1 MPSSPVIAAVTLPFL
16 GELVALFAL
25 SGFIAYLCYRIGVAP
40 IVGYLIAGT
49 LVGPFAFGVVED
61 IELVDYLAE
70 IGVILLLFTIG
81 VEFSLGQLR
90 DIGRFIVTGGALQ
103 VGVTTAVTVAVLALF
118 GVGWEVGLFTG
129 CLVALSST
137 AIVLGLLSDRAET
150 DTPSG
155 KLTLGILIFQ
165 DLAIIAMVLLVP
177 LLGGEG
183 DAGGIGWVLLRA
195 LFIIAAVIV
204 LARRIVPKIL
214 GWVAQTRRQELFLL
228 TVVALCFGTA
238 WLTSLFGVSLAL
250 GAFLAGLIV
259 SESHYREHALS
270 EILPLRTIFTAVFF
284 VSVGMLFNVEF
295 ILEHP
300 FVTAGIALAV
310 VLVKFLL
317 TSGTILVLGYPTRT
331 AIIAGLSLAQIGEF
345 SFVLQ
350 RAGQEVGLTPAG
362 LGTVGDQGFIAV
374 AVILMI
380 ATPFLM
386 QAAPSFGARLSALLP
401 VRRETGREVQEA
413 EFDEDHV
420 IVVGF
425 GPAGRRLVQVLK
437 NTGIPYVVVELNPRS
452 VDRAMV
458 EGIPIL
464 FGDATRLPILE
475 AASIHRAKALVIA
488 INDRDATHRIVRL
501 ARYENPTLQIF
512 ARTRFL
518 AEVEPLQA
526 AGADV
531 VVPEELET
539 SVRLFTNVLNA
550 YMIPPDEVA
559 KQVSAIRADDYGV
572 IRGSIQ
578 EAHMMVLQGLDE
590 EGLHTRAVAV
600 REGAPVAGR
609 SLAELGLRQ
618 EYGLTVLAVR
628 RGERTIGSPAGSFRL
643 QPGDRLVLIGLADQ
657 FARCSGLFRPSHLD
671 VESEAAHVRANA

>member
-1 MPSSPVIAAVTLPFL
+1 MCVNPSLIVAAVTLPFL

-25 SGFIAYLCYRIGVAP
+25 SVLIAYLCYRIRIVP
-40 IVGYLIAGT
+40 IVGYLIAGA
-49 LVGPFAFGVVED
+49 LVGPFAFGFVED

-81 VEFSLGQLR
+81 VEFSLEELKG
-90 DIGRFIVTGGALQ
+90 IGRFIVTGGGLQ
-103 VGVTTAVTVAVLALF
+103 VGITTVATIAALALF
-118 GVGWEVGLFTG
+118 GVDWQTGLFTG

-137 AIVLGLLSDRAET
+137 AIVLGLLSERAET

-155 KLTLGILIFQ
+155 KLSLGILIFQ

-183 DAGGIGWVLLRA
+183 SGGLGLLWVLLRA
-195 LFIIAAVIV
+195 LLIVTAVV
-204 LARRIVPKIL
+204 LLARLVVPRVL
-214 GWVAQTRRQELFLL
+214 NWVARTRRQELFLL
-228 TVVALCFGTA
+228 TVVAICFGTA
-238 WLTSLFGVSLAL
+238 WMTSLFGVSLAL

-284 VSVGMLFNVEF
+284 VSVGMLFNVGF
-295 ILEHP
+295 IIEN
-300 FVTAGIALAV
+300 A
-310 VLVKFLL
+310 LL
-317 TSGTILVLGYPTRT
+317 TIVVAAAVLAGKFVVTSGSILALGFPTRT
-331 AIIAGLSLAQIGEF
+331 AAIAGLSLAQIGEF

-350 RAGQEVGLTPAG
+350 RAGQEVGLSPAG

-374 AVILMI
+374 AVLLMI
-380 ATPFLM
+380 ATPFM
-386 QAAPSFGARLSALLP
+386 MEAAPGLGARLSELLP
-401 VRRETGREVQEA
+401 SRKDEQDVVEETA
-413 EFDEDHV
+413 FEDHV

-425 GPAGRRLVQVLK
+425 GPAGNRLVQVLG
-437 NTGIPYVVVELNPRS
+437 NSGIPYIVIELNATT
-452 VDRAMV
+452 VDSAMT
-458 EGIPIL
+458 EGMPIL
-464 FGDATRLPILE
+464 YGDATRVPILE
-475 AASIHRAKALVIA
+475 AACIHKAKVLVVA
-488 INDRDATHRIVRL
+488 INDRDATLRIVRL

-512 ARTRFL
+512 ARTRFM
-518 AEVEPLQA
+518 ADVERLQN

-539 SVRLFTNVLNA
+539 SVRLFSNVLNA
-550 YMIPPDEVA
+550 YMIPSEEVA
-559 KQVSAIRADDYGV
+559 KQVSTIRADDYGV

-609 SLAELGLRQ
+609 SLAELGLRNK
-618 EYGLTVLAVR
+618 YGLTVLAVR
-628 RGERTIGSPAGSFRL
+628 RGDRTIGSPAGTFRL
-643 QPGDRLVLIGLADQ
+643 EPGDRLVLIGLADQ
-657 FARCSGLFRPSHLD
+657 FAECSGLFRPD
-671 VESEAAHVRANA
+671 GREPTPR